1 MLKDENYMCVFVAS
15 QWEGFYLF
23 EAKFLLLPL
32 NVWFDFFS
40 LDSTSP

>member
-15 QWEGFYLF
+15 WWEGFYLF

-32 NVWFDFFS
+32 NVWFDFF
-40 LDSTSP
+40 